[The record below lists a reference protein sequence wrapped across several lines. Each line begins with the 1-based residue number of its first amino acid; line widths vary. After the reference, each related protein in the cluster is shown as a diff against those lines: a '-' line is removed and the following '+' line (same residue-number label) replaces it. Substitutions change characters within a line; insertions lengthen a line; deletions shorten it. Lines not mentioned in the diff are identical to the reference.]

1 MMQVGSRE
9 WRNLIAQ
16 GAESLGIRVDACQM
30 ERFSVH
36 AEQLLAWTRKCNLT
50 AITDPEE
57 IAVKHF
63 VDSLAP
69 AAWMDPAGSLL
80 DIGSGGG
87 FPGIPLKILMPELN
101 LTLIDASRKKVS
113 FLNHLI
119 RVLKLNSARA
129 VHVRAEDLALNK
141 PAENFDAIISR
152 ALGPLDE
159 FAQMALPLLKTNGT
173 MIAMKGRIPPDEIE
187 SVRRIRWM
195 DAKQAHQEP
204 ISIFIRIHPYKLP
217 FADAFRSI
225 ICMKLQ

>member
-1 MMQVGSRE
+1 MQVGSLE

-16 GAESLGIRVDACQM
+16 GAESLGIGVDACQM
-30 ERFSVH
+30 DQFSVH
-36 AEQLLAWTRKCNLT
+36 AEELLIWTRKCNLT
-50 AITDPEE
+50 AITNPQE

-69 AAWMDPAGSLL
+69 AAWMDPNGSLL

-87 FPGIPLKILMPELN
+87 FPGIPLKILMPDLS

-119 RVLKLNSARA
+119 RLLKLNPARA
-129 VHVRAEDLALNK
+129 AHFRAEDMALNK

-152 ALGPLDE
+152 ALGPLEE
-159 FAQMALPLLKTNGT
+159 FVQMAIPVLKPEGIL
-173 MIAMKGRIPPDEIE
+173 IAMKGRVAPNEIE
-187 SVRRIRWM
+187 SVRRIRWIEG
-195 DAKQAHQEP
+195 KQDHREP
-204 ISIFIRIHPYKLP
+204 ISFFIQIHPYKLP

-225 ICMKLQ
+225 ICIRRQ

>member
-16 GAESLGIRVDACQM
+16 GAESLGIRVDAFQM
-30 ERFSVH
+30 DQFSVH

-69 AAWMDPAGSLL
+69 AAWIDPAESLL

-87 FPGIPLKILMPELN
+87 FPGIPLKILMPDLN

-119 RVLKLNSARA
+119 RVLKLDAARA
-129 VHVRAEDLALNK
+129 VHVRAEDLAPNK
-141 PAENFDAIISR
+141 PAECFDTIVSR
-152 ALGPLDE
+152 ALGPLNE
-159 FAQMALPLLKTNGT
+159 FVQMALPLLKPEGV
-173 MIAMKGRIPPDEIE
+173 MIAMKGRIDSNEIE
-187 SVRRIRWM
+187 SVRQVHWM
-195 DAKQAHQEP
+195 VGKQGRREP
-204 ISIFIRIHPYKLP
+204 VSVVIQIHPYKLP

-225 ICMKLQ
+225 ICIKRQ

>member
-16 GAESLGIRVDACQM
+16 GAESLGIRVDACQV

-87 FPGIPLKILMPELN
+87 FPGIPLKILMPDLN

-119 RVLKLNSARA
+119 RVLKLSSARA
-129 VHVRAEDLALNK
+129 VHVRAEDLASNK

-159 FAQMALPLLKTNGT
+159 FAQMALPLLKPNGT
-173 MIAMKGRIPPDEIE
+173 MIAMKGRIAPDEIE
-187 SVRRIRWM
+187 SVRGIRWM
-195 DAKQAHQEP
+195 NTKQAHPEP
-204 ISIFIRIHPYKLP
+204 ISIFIQIHPYKLP

-225 ICMKLQ
+225 ICMKRQ